1 MRSIR
6 KLMVPLL
13 ALSLALI
20 AAPMAVR
27 ASGTYRGA
35 PVQGAGALDTQ
46 KYEVGKRLFAGE
58 VAGTAPNADA
68 RQLERL
74 QQLQGRLPLAVRKR
88 ADLGALA
95 GRLTAE
101 QLVAL
106 EYFLKVR
113 YRVA

>member
-1 MRSIR
+1 MRTNR
-6 KLMVPLL
+6 FPAVPVL
-13 ALSLALI
+13 ALSLAFL
-20 AAPMAVR
+20 APPVCAH

-35 PVQGAGALDTQ
+35 PVQGAGALDTP
-46 KYEVGKRLFAGE
+46 KYELGKRLFAGE
-58 VAGTAPNADA
+58 VTGTAAAADA

-88 ADLGALA
+88 ANLGALA
-95 GRLTAE
+95 GRLATE
-101 QLVAL
+101 QLEAL

>member
-6 KLMVPLL
+6 IPVAPLIVLGL
-13 ALSLALI
+13 ALLLV
-20 AAPMAVR
+20 PMSAR

-46 KYEVGKRLFAGE
+46 KYELGKRLFAGE
-58 VAGTAPNADA
+58 VVGTAAAADA

-74 QQLQGRLPLAVRKR
+74 QQLQSRLPLAVRKR
-88 ADLGALA
+88 TDLGALG
-95 GRLTAE
+95 GRLATE
-101 QLVAL
+101 QLEAL
-106 EYFLKVR
+106 QYFLKVR

>member
-1 MRSIR
+1 MRSIL
-6 KLMVPLL
+6 KPVVPLF
-13 ALSLALI
+13 ALSLALL
-20 AAPMAVR
+20 AFPMAVQ

-46 KYEVGKRLFAGE
+46 KYELGKRLFAGE
-58 VAGTAPNADA
+58 VAGAASSVDA

-95 GRLTAE
+95 GRLAAE
-101 QLVAL
+101 QLQAL